1 MTFFRN
7 LRAKKE
13 LDSISH
19 EIDVNLANNY
29 KSVAHENRKKLI
41 ERTEA
46 LYADGALKD
55 KDYFE
60 YRKRYETY
68 TQVMKDYHH

>member
-13 LDSISH
+13 LDSIIH

-46 LYADGALKD
+46 LYRDGALKD

>member
-1 MTFFRN
+1 MFFRN

-13 LDSISH
+13 LDDIIH

-46 LYADGALKD
+46 LYEVGALKD
-55 KDYFE
+55 KDYVE

>member
-1 MTFFRN
+1 MLFRN

-13 LDSISH
+13 LDGIIH

-29 KSVAHENRKKLI
+29 KSVAHDNRKKLI

-46 LYADGALKD
+46 LNREGALKE
-55 KDYFE
+55 KDYQY
-60 YRKRYETY
+60 YRMRYETY

>member
-1 MTFFRN
+1 MLFRN

-13 LDSISH
+13 LDGIIH

-29 KSVAHENRKKLI
+29 KSVAHDNRKKLI
-41 ERTEA
+41 ECTEA
-46 LYADGALKD
+46 LNQAGALKE
-55 KDYFE
+55 KDYQY
-60 YRKRYETY
+60 YRMRYETY